1 MEKKF
6 GKIQYVHYG
15 FCGYQDAMLGLRV
28 TLGGDG
34 WGVGA
39 DKPGHWTTRISNST
53 EWTEADRIQ
62 GFGKNANEILELL
75 RDAKVQSVDQ
85 LKDIPVECTF
95 EGNSL
100 KSWRILKEV
109 L

>member
-1 MEKKF
+1 MEVKL

-15 FCGYQDAMLGLRV
+15 FCGYQGAMLGLRV
-28 TLGGDG
+28 SLAGDG

-39 DKPGHWTTRISNST
+39 DKPGHWTTKISST
-53 EWTEADRIQ
+53 TAWTEADRIK
-62 GFGKNANEILELL
+62 GFGENANEILGLL
-75 RDAKVQSVDQ
+75 RDAKVDSVDK

-95 EGNSL
+95 DGNML